1 MDTKTEDSM
10 KEHNN
15 TTNSDIH
22 FSGDSTFLE
31 VYIINHLIPEACF
44 FVLLDY
50 IVYKKQSNYHR
61 QSINNC
67 LY

>member
-15 TTNSDIH
+15 TTNSDIY

-31 VYIINHLIPEACF
+31 MDIINHLIPEACF
-44 FVLLDY
+44 FALLDY
-50 IVYKKQSNYHR
+50 IVLQKTIK
-61 QSINNC
+61 
-67 LY
+67 LP